1 MPKIYNGQERIT
13 RHDVTRTAPNVE
25 EMHECVPQLGTMVGR
40 AVSVVCEPGYAAHPA
55 HSVVNPHSWTEY
67 CRYLASVPTPKI
79 VVRDFDKPRVVGM
92 F

>member
-1 MPKIYNGQERIT
+1 MPKIYNGRERIT
-13 RHDVTRTAPNVE
+13 RHDVTWTGSYVE
-25 EMHECVPQLGTMVGR
+25 EVRECVLQHRPMVER
-40 AVSVVCEPGYAAHPA
+40 AVSVVCEPGYAAHHA

-79 VVRDFDKPRVVGM
+79 VVWDFDKPHVVGM